1 MFNNPGGKIQGLAKV
16 LFVLGVIGYS
26 IGGIILIV
34 MGIQASNSYYD
45 DMAWMY
51 YVGGVLAIGVGVLI
65 SWLGVLF
72 MFAFG
77 NLVEN
82 VERIR
87 SKLDYQSY
95 QNAYQQTNYSQ
106 DYPQTNY
113 SQDYQQTAYSPSYP
127 QNYQP

>member
-16 LFVLGVIGYS
+16 LFVLGVIAYS
-26 IGGIILIV
+26 IGGIVLIV
-34 MGIQASNSYYD
+34 MGVQASNSYYTR
-45 DMAWMY
+45 DMAWMF

-106 DYPQTNY
+106 DY
-113 SQDYQQTAYSPSYP
+113 QQTAYSPSYP

>member
-34 MGIQASNSYYD
+34 MGVQASNSYYARE
-45 DMAWMY
+45 AWMF

-113 SQDYQQTAYSPSYP
+113 SQDFQQTAYSPSYP